1 MAFDGDG
8 CGWGGGRLRLS
19 VFDATLPKVLDA
31 VVAAKKAARIERRVS
46 NESGAFGV
54 WVVVETSCSTP
65 VS

>member
-1 MAFDGDG
+1 M
-8 CGWGGGRLRLS
+8 GWRAAEAVG
-19 VFDATLPKVLDA
+19 FNAEKAQVLDTID
-31 VVAAKKAARIERRVS
+31 AAKKAARIERRVS

>member
-1 MAFDGDG
+1 M
-8 CGWGGGRLRLS
+8 S
-19 VFDATLPKVLDA
+19 VFDATQPKVLDA